1 MTPARTASSGNRVP
15 QGKSNFGLLLFAM
28 IASTR
33 TDLLEIRSRVTSSLF
48 FVDRLVLF
56 PAAKCKKRA
65 CNRPTSNSRERE
77 EIARGWQQCLH
88 RAIIDTSSVS
98 PMARKLEAKEQRL
111 PSTERLRG
119 CPSHPSLS

>member
-1 MTPARTASSGNRVP
+1 
-15 QGKSNFGLLLFAM
+15 M

-33 TDLLEIRSRVTSSLF
+33 TDLLDIRSRVTGSAF

-77 EIARGWQQCLH
+77 EIVSAWRQRLH
-88 RAIIDTSSVS
+88 RGIIDTLLVNRV
-98 PMARKLEAKEQRL
+98 ARKF
-111 PSTERLRG
+111 
-119 CPSHPSLS
+119 